1 MKCDRCKQY
10 SAGTIMSMFNMDTLC
25 MPCKELEITHPKY
38 QDAVDAEKEALSNG
52 NMNYPGI
59 GKPKDL

>member
-1 MKCDRCKQY
+1 
-10 SAGTIMSMFNMDTLC
+10 MSMFNMDTLC
-25 MPCKELEITHPKY
+25 IPCKEIEMKHPKY
-38 QDAVDAEKEALSNG
+38 QDAVDAERESVSKG